1 MTPALSK
8 VARDCVACGSSG
20 LNPCLCFFDGVA
32 TITGLSQSQSGFSLG
47 IHPLRLANC
56 LKRGYVLKHK
66 DAQGTFDCAAFLA
79 NAGLGRKTVELQPKE
94 TFFSQGDPANTVFY
108 LQKGRAK
115 LTVVSQNGKEATIT
129 LLSVGDF
136 VGEESLA
143 SIPGLRLATA
153 SAVNTCVALKIARDE
168 MTQVMHDEP
177 SFADFFLKF
186 MLARSMRTQAD
197 LVDQLFNSSE
207 KRLARILLLMAEFGK
222 PGDRDTFIPP
232 ISQETLAE
240 MIGTTR
246 SRVSFFMN
254 RFRAL
259 GYISYN
265 GRIQVNK
272 SLLNVVLLDQ
282 LPEHNAQR
290 PVLPLAGAVRKPV
303 FAKVGTILK
312 PVIPIVNSLTKP
324 VIQVVTAAKRKLP
337 DAAAD

>member
-1 MTPALSK
+1 MFS
-8 VARDCVACGSSG
+8 D
-20 LNPCLCFFDGVA
+20 
-32 TITGLSQSQSGFSLG
+32 QSNGAFNLE
-47 IHPLRLANC
+47 
-56 LKRGYVLKHK
+56 
-66 DAQGTFDCAAFLA
+66 DFLA
-79 NAGLGRKTVELQPKE
+79 KAGNGRKIVELQPRE

-115 LTVVSQNGKEATIT
+115 LTVVSKTGKEATIT

-143 SIPGLRLATA
+143 AIPGLRLATA
-153 SAVNTCVALKIARDE
+153 TAVNSCSALKITREEMAR
-168 MTQVMHDEP
+168 VMNDEP
-177 SFADFFLKF
+177 TFADRFLRF
-186 MLARSMRTQAD
+186 LLARSMRTQAD

-222 PGDRDTFIPP
+222 EGERDTCIPP

-254 RFRAL
+254 RFRKL
-259 GYISYN
+259 GFIAYN

-282 LPEHNAQR
+282 FPGHNAQM
-290 PVLPLAGAVRKPV
+290 PVTPTAAPVKRKP
-303 FAKVGTILK
+303 A
-312 PVIPIVNSLTKP
+312 S
-324 VIQVVTAAKRKLP
+324 
-337 DAAAD
+337 